1 MFKWIKQLLC
11 KHDPKEYTKREPF
24 FNLSGDRIYLV
35 CTKCGKEMGSYFKR
49 H

>member
-1 MFKWIKQLLC
+1 MFKRVKQLFC
-11 KHDPKEYTKREPF
+11 KHDPKEYTKPGLF
-24 FNLSGDRIYLV
+24 YNLSGDRIFLV